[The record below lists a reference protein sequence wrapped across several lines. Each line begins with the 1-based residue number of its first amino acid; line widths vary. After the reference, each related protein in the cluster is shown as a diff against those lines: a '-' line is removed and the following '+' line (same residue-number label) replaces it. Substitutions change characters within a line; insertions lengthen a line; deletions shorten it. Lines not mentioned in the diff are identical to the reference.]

1 MKSRAEVLN
10 SVQAKI
16 RLLHFAYSTEQ
27 AYCHWTGRYY
37 DFCLTLPLVWPAER
51 KAEAFLTNLALK
63 QGVAART
70 QNQALAALLFLYGDV
85 MRKPL
90 GNICALRAKKP
101 VHERTAQRSRLLPP
115 SRSARH
121 LRLASRPWPWRRG

>member
-1 MKSRAEVLN
+1 MKSRADVLQ
-10 SVQAKI
+10 SIQAKI
-16 RLLHFAYSTEQ
+16 HLLHLAYSTEE
-27 AYCHWTGRYY
+27 AYCGWVGRYY
-37 DFCLTLPLVWPAER
+37 DFCLNLPKAWPPER
-51 KAEAFLTNLALK
+51 KAEAFLTDLAVNV
-63 QGVAART
+63 GVAART

-101 VHERTAQRSRLLPP
+101 AHGRSAQRSRLLPP